1 MIELETV
8 RERPEFTAVP
18 LTVDAA
24 EARDRVQRSLK
35 GLSATETEN
44 GIKLRTT
51 GGMLVAVVGD
61 RSGSDEAEAEL
72 AYRTAPPSELA
83 TRKGRKVF
91 EALEEFTV

>member
-8 RERPEFTAVP
+8 RERPEFAAVA
-18 LTVDAA
+18 LTIDAVD
-24 EARDRVQRSLK
+24 ARDRVQRSLK
-35 GLSATETEN
+35 GLSATETED

-51 GGMLVAVVGD
+51 RGMLVAVVGD
-61 RSGSDEAEAEL
+61 RPESDETEAEL

-91 EALEEFTV
+91 ETLEQFTA